1 MGGGISGVALAAHLG
16 EDVEVLEAQDRTAGL
31 CETVIEDGFTY
42 DAAGPHI
49 MFSKNKDV
57 LQLMISVLGSNV
69 HQKRRENKIWFR
81 GRLVK
86 YPFENDLASLP
97 PEDNFD
103 CIYGY
108 LQNPRQNETPTSLA
122 DWSYVTFGKGIS
134 EKYFIPYN
142 RKIWNYDPEQIG
154 LEFVSRIPKPPLA
167 DVLKSAIGISTE
179 GYLHQLNFSYPIEGG
194 FEAIVRAFAAR
205 VRGKIRTGWKV
216 ASVKREPD
224 GDWRI
229 RSTSGE
235 ERRAR
240 NLVSTIPIHELLP
253 LWEGAP
259 AAAHEAAARL
269 RYNSLINV
277 VIGSN
282 EDRGY
287 PYTAIY
293 VPDPDITFHRISFPC
308 AFSERCAPQGSFLMM
323 AEITANAGDG
333 VWELSDETLIER
345 TIDDLNRMGLL
356 DRARV
361 SYRRVMRFKYGYPV
375 YDLSYRA
382 NVTAMREAVAATGL
396 RLLGRF
402 AQFDYINSDVCVE
415 RALAAAAELRNA

>member
-1 MGGGISGVALAAHLG
+1 M
-16 EDVEVLEAQDRTAGL
+16 
-31 CETVIEDGFTY
+31 
-42 DAAGPHI
+42 
-49 MFSKNKDV
+49 
-57 LQLMISVLGSNV
+57 
-69 HQKRRENKIWFR
+69 
-81 GRLVK
+81 
-86 YPFENDLASLP
+86 
-97 PEDNFD
+97 
-103 CIYGY
+103 
-108 LQNPRQNETPTSLA
+108 
-122 DWSYVTFGKGIS
+122 
-134 EKYFIPYN
+134 
-142 RKIWNYDPEQIG
+142 
-154 LEFVSRIPKPPLA
+154 
-167 DVLKSAIGISTE
+167 
-179 GYLHQLNFSYPIEGG
+179 
-194 FEAIVRAFAAR
+194 
-205 VRGKIRTGWKV
+205 RGKIRTGWKV

-240 NLVSTIPIHELLP
+240 HLVSTIPIHELLP
-253 LWEGAP
+253 IWEGAP

-308 AFSERCAPQGSFLMM
+308 AFSERCAPRGSFLMM

-345 TIDDLNRMGLL
+345 TIDDLHRMGLL

-402 AQFDYINSDVCVE
+402 AQFDYINSDVCGIPRYSAARQGARHDPARRPAHVPAGRE
-415 RALAAAAELRNA
+415 RRRLRLRQDDAGAVREAARRRRARRGAFLRAGEARLQHGRPLEVISIKTWPQRMADWLGDSGYLTPARP